1 MNLPGAELEIEIM
14 LSIPLRGSWL
24 RAGFRCVRIL
34 LCAPLKWLQH
44 DNQAEHHEQGLNP
57 FDVHHCLLLTPLS
70 IRLSVAASSAALL
83 RSFPR
88 EIDLPVF
95 APGFAA
101 IRGAMTFPV
110 RSPICDVRPGEPR
123 EKLAS
128 SLVLP
133 LAMKLDRATFKSSAP
148 DQEATRRRCVRP
160 RMLPLGCLRI
170 EGAEAETFDDRSLVR
185 PLKEFQR
192 NAVVQHLR
200 CRQRAGALIPGS
212 IGQGKAADG
221 VPLAFEKI
229 KLLSVCD
236 RCRGTHSA
244 HIDLHTD
251 FM

>member
-1 MNLPGAELEIEIM
+1 MNFPGAELEIEIM

-110 RSPICDVRPGEPR
+110 RGPILDVRPGESR
-123 EKLAS
+123 ENLS
-128 SLVLP
+128 TSFVYPLP
-133 LAMKLDRATFKSSAP
+133 VKIDRATFKSSAP
-148 DQEATRRRCVRP
+148 DQKAARRRCVRP
-160 RMLPLGCLRI
+160 RMLPLGRLRI
-170 EGAEAETFDDRSLVR
+170 EGAEAEAFDDCSLVR
-185 PLKEFQR
+185 SLEEFQR
-192 NAVVQHLR
+192 NAAVQHLR
-200 CRQRAGALIPGS
+200 CRQRAGALAP
-212 IGQGKAADG
+212 
-221 VPLAFEKI
+221 
-229 KLLSVCD
+229 
-236 RCRGTHSA
+236 
-244 HIDLHTD
+244 
-251 FM
+251 